1 MFHILIIFTFCS
13 IKTGSWKIT
22 DNMIKNTDYSNILF
36 RSFFELEGMRKKK
49 KGFFR
54 FCWFSLQSNYGGE
67 TVKANIF

>member
-36 RSFFELEGMRKKK
+36 RSFFELEVMRKKR
-49 KGFFR
+49 KGFSGFVG
-54 FCWFSLQSNYGGE
+54 LVYKVIMG
-67 TVKANIF
+67 VKQ